1 MTGFWHVLAT
11 TRHGAA
17 LWIGIVLATVAF
29 VLLFAFLH
37 TLPGRVK
44 QIMIVAVTFVAGLF
58 YFLEFLLPAGALI
71 RHPKPGS
78 TENLLTLATAPL
90 SDILLVIYA
99 MAVGLGII
107 NLVQV
112 NGRALVRM
120 RSGWHNS
127 LVFFVGLVA
136 MFVIGIAQANHP
148 NIKTWDGLYTFVFN
162 GIYQPLQS
170 TTFALLAFFIASAAF
185 RAFRVTSVESTLMM
199 ITAFIVMFGNV
210 GSEVL
215 TGWIP
220 PDRWYSFVRL
230 DAMTYWIM
238 TTVNMSAQRALL
250 FGIAMGELA
259 IALRIWLSLE
269 RGHFFDRE
277 V

>member
-1 MTGFWHVLAT
+1 
-11 TRHGAA
+11 
-17 LWIGIVLATVAF
+17 
-29 VLLFAFLH
+29 
-37 TLPGRVK
+37 
-44 QIMIVAVTFVAGLF
+44 
-58 YFLEFLLPAGALI
+58 
-71 RHPKPGS
+71 
-78 TENLLTLATAPL
+78 
-90 SDILLVIYA
+90 
-99 MAVGLGII
+99 
-107 NLVQV
+107 
-112 NGRALVRM
+112 M
-120 RSGWHNS
+120 RPGWHNS
-127 LVFFVGLVA
+127 LMFFVGLVA
-136 MFVIGIAQANHP
+136 MFVIGIAQTNHP
-148 NIKTWDGLYTFVFN
+148 NNKTWDGLYTFVFN
-162 GIYQPLQS
+162 GFYQPLQS
-170 TTFALLAFFIASAAF
+170 TTFALLAFYIASAAF
-185 RAFRVTSVESTLMM
+185 RAFRITSVESTLMM